1 MTSRHPI
8 PLLLASA
15 ATSAA
20 LLALT
25 GCSGSD
31 DLSLGSAA
39 EVDFGTVAV
48 TDVRTGST
56 DELEA
61 GGFSLDAE
69 EQGQQVFYVDVTF
82 ENESDAA
89 VAPGRPSGEDA
100 DENLISPL
108 VVIDLGGPAFA
119 ECPGVPE
126 EVGAGETVEACTIL
140 MVPQGVDLERISYLP
155 SGGGD
160 FIYWETGL

>member
-1 MTSRHPI
+1 MTARHPI
-8 PLLLASA
+8 SQ
-15 ATSAA
+15 
-20 LLALT
+20 LLALAAAALAT
-25 GCSGSD
+25 ATLAGCSGSD
-31 DLSLGSAA
+31 ELSLGTAA

-56 DELEA
+56 EELEA
-61 GGFSLDAE
+61 GGLSLDPE

-89 VAPGRPSGEDA
+89 VAPGRPSGEDG

-108 VVIDLGGPAFA
+108 VVIDLGGPAFE
-119 ECPGVPE
+119 ECAGVPE
-126 EVGAGETVEACTIL
+126 EVAAGETVEACTIL
-140 MVPQGVDLERISYLP
+140 MAPQGVDLERISYLP
-155 SGGGD
+155 TGGED

>member
-8 PLLLASA
+8 PLLLAVA
-15 ATSAA
+15 ATTVT
-20 LLALT
+20 LA

-31 DLSLGSAA
+31 DLSLGTAA
-39 EVDFGTVAV
+39 EVDFGTIAV

-61 GGFSLDAE
+61 GGFSLDPE

-108 VVIDLGGPAFA
+108 VVIDMGGPAFEDCA
-119 ECPGVPE
+119 GVPE
-126 EVGAGETVEACTIL
+126 EIGAGETVEACTIL
-140 MVPQGVDLERISYLP
+140 MAPQGVDLERISYLP